1 MKPINKAI
9 RRAKAIPLANTYKEK
24 QKAVHAWFKA
34 VTEMLKADSK

>member
-9 RRAKAIPLANTYKEK
+9 RRAKQIPLATNYKEK

-34 VTEMLKADSK
+34 IKELLAN